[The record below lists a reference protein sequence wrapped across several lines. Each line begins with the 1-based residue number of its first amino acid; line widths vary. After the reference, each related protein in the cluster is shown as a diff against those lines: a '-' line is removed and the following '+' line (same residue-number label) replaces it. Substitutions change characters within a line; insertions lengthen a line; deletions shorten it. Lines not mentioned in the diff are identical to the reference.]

1 MKKGA
6 SVFFILVDETS
17 SNDLFNHFV
26 NFQKSAARECVP
38 ILCIDEGYT
47 FLSKLISMSKSA
59 SLYLSDNGAYDGDY
73 WYSIKGK
80 GKRVGVQSA
89 CMSMA
94 PFHAAEYQLKK
105 KVTVILRLHT
115 LPKKDARSF
124 PSNMYM

>member
-47 FLSKLISMSKSA
+47 FLSKLISTSKSA
-59 SLYLSDNGAYDGDY
+59 SHTRLTME
-73 WYSIKGK
+73 
-80 GKRVGVQSA
+80 RT
-89 CMSMA
+89 M
-94 PFHAAEYQLKK
+94 
-105 KVTVILRLHT
+105 VIIGI
-115 LPKKDARSF
+115 P
-124 PSNMYM
+124 